1 MCGKWNFNNRR
12 RIHRCFK
19 NGVHNDAYQDIFF
32 FIFYKKLQ
40 VHTHTH
46 MTLSPHPTQSFLS
59 LSLSLSLLFKRLQ
72 QQQYYLLYLLL
83 FDDINK
89 DNFEQLP
96 NIKTIDKFLQ
106 IYLNQVIK
114 RWHPLHHR

>member
-19 NGVHNDAYQDIFF
+19 NGVHNDTRIQYILLF
-32 FIFYKKLQ
+32 FYKKLQ

-46 MTLSPHPTQSFLS
+46 MTLSPHPTQSF
-59 LSLSLSLLFKRLQ
+59 LSLSLLFKRLQ

-106 IYLNQVIK
+106 IYLNQEIK